1 VELSHILAFNAALL
15 AAWIAP
21 GPAMLYALRTSLAYG
36 RAAGIAAG
44 VGLGA
49 VACLWTLAALLGLDA
64 LFAMFPWAYTVLK
77 VGGSLYLIWI
87 AVQTWRSAGAPVGTE
102 GPDTVRRLVRAAA
115 RGALLNIGNPKSVLF
130 AAAVLAV
137 IFPPGLTAGEMAF
150 VTLNHFGLEVALY
163 GMLAAVVS
171 TPAVSR
177 RYLAL
182 KLWLD
187 RVSAAVM
194 GGLGLRLLL
203 DR

>member
-1 VELSHILAFNAALL
+1 MELSHILAFNAALL

-36 RAAGIAAG
+36 RAAGVAAG

-77 VGGSLYLIWI
+77 VGGALYLIWI
-87 AVQTWRSAGAPVGTE
+87 AVQTWRSAGAPIDAE
-102 GPDTVRRLVRAAA
+102 GPDTARRLGRAAV

-130 AAAVLAV
+130 AAAVLVV
-137 IFPPGLTAGEMAF
+137 IFPPGLTAGEMAV

-163 GMLAAVVS
+163 AMLAAVVS

-187 RVSAAVM
+187 RASAAVM